1 MPWKEHRLVDLRK
14 EFVLRARSPG
24 VVFAQLCREHGVARK
39 TGYKW
44 VARFERLGVEGLS
57 DVSRRPHRSMRVSG
71 EVVLRVLELYAR
83 YKWGPK
89 KLRDL
94 LRRQDG
100 LSVSIKTVSR
110 ILRRAGIL
118 AKPRRIRLL
127 QSSVTTPPRVPVRG
141 PNALW
146 TVDFKGWW
154 KSADGRRCEPLTV
167 RDAFSRYVVCA
178 RLVESATVVIVRREF
193 ERIFREFGLPR
204 CIQVDNGEPFASTCA
219 RAGLTRLSAWWVSLG
234 IRLVRSRPGKP
245 QDNGGHERMH
255 ADIARE
261 VQASPAATLPA
272 QQRLLSRWR
281 RCFNELRPHEA
292 LSMRTPADVYCPSSR
307 PYRGPRPATY
317 TKNWSAR
324 RVSSK
329 GFIKIGGRPL
339 FLGEGLVGQTVG
351 LEPLGPLRYRAWF
364 YRVDLGLIDLVA

>member
-1 MPWKEHRLVDLRK
+1 MDLRK

-24 VVFAQLCREHGVARK
+24 VVFAELCREYGVARK

-44 VARFERLGVEGLS
+44 VARFERLGVDGLS
-57 DVSRRPHRSMRVSG
+57 DASRRPHRSIRIGG

-89 KLRDL
+89 KLREL
-94 LRRQDG
+94 LRRHDRMTV
-100 LSVSIKTVSR
+100 SVKTVSR

-118 AKPRRIRLL
+118 AKSRRTRFL
-127 QSSVTTPPRVPVRG
+127 QSSVTAAPRVAVRA

-167 RDAFSRYVVCA
+167 RDAFSRFVLCA
-178 RLVESATVVIVRREF
+178 RLVEAPTVAVVRGEF

-255 ADIARE
+255 ADIAGE
-261 VQASPAATLPA
+261 VQASPAATLSA
-272 QQRLLSRWR
+272 QQGLLSRWR
-281 RCFNELRPHEA
+281 RRFNELRPHEA
-292 LSMRTPADVYCPSSR
+292 LSMRRPADLYRASSR
-307 PYRGPRPATY
+307 SYRGPRPVTY
-317 TKNWSAR
+317 TKSWSPR

-329 GFIKIGGRPL
+329 GFIKIAGSQL
-339 FLGEGLVGQTVG
+339 FLGEGLIGQTVG
-351 LEPLGPLRYRAWF
+351 LEPLGPLRFRAWF
-364 YRVDLGLIDLVA
+364 YRVDLGIVELSA